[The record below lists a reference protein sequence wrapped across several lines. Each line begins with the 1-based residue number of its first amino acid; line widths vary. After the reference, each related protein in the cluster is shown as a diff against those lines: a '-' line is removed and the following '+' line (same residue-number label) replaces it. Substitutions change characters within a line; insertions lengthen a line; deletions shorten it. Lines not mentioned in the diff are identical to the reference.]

1 MTKDKARTFAALHV
15 PGDPLILFNIWDGG
29 SAKEVAEAGARAI
42 ATGSWS
48 VAASFGLLDAEAVPI
63 TDVLANLRR
72 IVSAVDLPVS
82 LDFEGGYAAEPMI
95 LAANFARAIEGGA
108 IGCNFED
115 QRIGGEGLFP
125 VAEQTLRI
133 ASLKAAAPHAFVNA
147 RTDLFLKSPASSHG
161 GIVDEALE
169 RGRVYAQAGADGL
182 FVPGLID
189 EGLIARICE
198 STPLPVNVMRT
209 PGGPDVGR
217 LGELGVARI
226 SFGPRPYRIAMHAF
240 AEAARKVYGRAV

>member
-1 MTKDKARTFAALHV
+1 MIDNKARTFAALHV
-15 PGDPLILFNIWDGG
+15 PGDPLILFNIWDAG
-29 SAKEVAEAGARAI
+29 SAKAVLEAGARAV

-48 VAASFGLLDAEAVPI
+48 VAASQGLSDAEAVPI
-63 TDVLANLRR
+63 DDVLANLRR
-72 IVSAVDLPVS
+72 IVAAVDLPVS
-82 LDFEGGYAAEPMI
+82 LDFEGGYATEPTV
-95 LAANFARAIEGGA
+95 LAANFARAIETGV

-125 VAEQTLRI
+125 VAEQALRI
-133 ASLKAAAPHAFVNA
+133 ASLKAAAPDAFVNA
-147 RTDLFLKSPASSHG
+147 RTDLFLQSPASSHG

-169 RGRVYAQAGADGL
+169 RSRVYAQAGADGL

-198 STPLPVNVMRT
+198 NTALPVNVMRA
-209 PGGPDVGR
+209 PGGPDVAR

-226 SFGPRPYRIAMHAF
+226 SFGPGPYRIAMHAF
-240 AEAARKVYGRAV
+240 TEAARKVYGRSV

>member
-1 MTKDKARTFAALHV
+1 MTKDKAQTFAALHV

-29 SAKEVAEAGARAI
+29 SAKEVAEAGACAI

-48 VAASFGLLDAEAVPI
+48 VAASYGLLDAEAVPI

-82 LDFEGGYAAEPMI
+82 LDFEGGYAAEPMA
-95 LAANFARAIEGGA
+95 LAANFARVVEAGA

-125 VAEQTLRI
+125 VAEQALRI

-147 RTDLFLKSPASSHG
+147 RTDLFLKNPASSHC
-161 GIVDEALE
+161 GIVDKALE
-169 RGRVYAQAGADGL
+169 RGRVYAQAGADGF
-182 FVPGLID
+182 FVPGLVD

-198 STPLPVNVMRT
+198 NMALPINVMRA
-209 PGGPDVGR
+209 PGGPDMVR

-226 SFGPRPYRIAMHAF
+226 SFGPGPFRIAMHAF
-240 AEAARKVYGRAV
+240 AEAARKVYARAV